1 MLKFFSRM
9 ERTRNFVLLLFA
21 ILMVVSLIV
30 FYAPTRDTIQSNLM
44 MSEEEA
50 AEVGSEDIT
59 VGELVR
65 QKEAVIRIMGP
76 ANAETKNL
84 LDNAIRSRIAR
95 IEAQRLGL
103 RATDAEVAAKIREE
117 FKEDGKPFDQ
127 KRYEQNAVQN
137 AGSVSALEESVRDSL
152 SAERLQAFITSGV
165 TVSEEEVLDDYKRGN
180 SKFELTYVPVT
191 LAEVSQTVK
200 PTDEELKAYF
210 EANKQRGKQT
220 KLSHLD
226 AAKKDSVPV
235 FEYVES
241 WRTD

>member
-30 FYAPTRDTIQSNLM
+30 FYAPTRDTIQSNLV
-44 MSEEEA
+44 MSEETA
-50 AEVGSEDIT
+50 AEVGSEDVT

-65 QKEAVIRIMGP
+65 QKEAIIRIMGP

-117 FKEDGKPFDQ
+117 FK
-127 KRYEQNAVQN
+127 
-137 AGSVSALEESVRDSL
+137 
-152 SAERLQAFITSGV
+152 
-165 TVSEEEVLDDYKRGN
+165 
-180 SKFELTYVPVT
+180 
-191 LAEVSQTVK
+191 
-200 PTDEELKAYF
+200 
-210 EANKQRGKQT
+210 
-220 KLSHLD
+220 
-226 AAKKDSVPV
+226 
-235 FEYVES
+235 
-241 WRTD
+241 